1 VGLGSRRLRVHDTT
15 TGADQPFISNCENFI
30 LVFNGAIY
38 NYLELK
44 RDLVSKGCVFKTKS
58 DSEVLLQGHILY
70 GESFVRKLEGMFSY
84 VIYDKSKNVIDIY
97 RDHLGIKPLY
107 YYNKNNL
114 FIASSEIKPIIAH
127 PEVKKCLNAAVLP
140 EFFAFQSV
148 MPPNTFF
155 EDIFVVLPASHL
167 RLKLDFNTKLYFNSY
182 WDLYAGRDF
191 KSDMTLEDVIEENIK
206 NTWFTDREIG
216 VQLSGGVD
224 SSLIVSIL
232 KEKINI
238 EKINTFSVIFDDKNS
253 KYYLPRS
260 EEKFID
266 EVVEKYNLNSHKFL
280 FSPHE
285 IKEALPKSIWQYEAP
300 IPGASTSLY
309 YLLAQKIKE
318 HVDVVI
324 TGEAVDDIFNG
335 YFNDWT
341 FTDDSNSHFKFF
353 VSENKINKLFHLTE
367 QNHPLKN
374 IRSILENESVKRM
387 TPIQK
392 TTIISLKGGLQ
403 SLLARH
409 DRMFMSNGI
418 EGRPPFASKN
428 IIEQRFI
435 LEDDLIN
442 SNGIGKRII
451 KKIAEKYYS
460 KSFVHRPKIGFS
472 SPYGDWLADKNYWG
486 NYWKYLDLEMLSQ
499 YMNVDPIVNLL
510 NSEDNKQK
518 WSGDN
523 LNFLWCVMN
532 FQLFYSLYFEKEK
545 SDLLLGLN

>member
-1 VGLGSRRLRVHDTT
+1 
-15 TGADQPFISNCENFI
+15 
-30 LVFNGAIY
+30 
-38 NYLELK
+38 
-44 RDLVSKGCVFKTKS
+44 
-58 DSEVLLQGHILY
+58 
-70 GESFVRKLEGMFSY
+70 M
-84 VIYDKSKNVIDIY
+84 
-97 RDHLGIKPLY
+97 
-107 YYNKNNL
+107 
-114 FIASSEIKPIIAH
+114 
-127 PEVKKCLNAAVLP
+127 
-140 EFFAFQSV
+140 
-148 MPPNTFF
+148 
-155 EDIFVVLPASHL
+155 
-167 RLKLDFNTKLYFNSY
+167 
-182 WDLYAGRDF
+182 
-191 KSDMTLEDVIEENIK
+191 
-206 NTWFTDREIG
+206 
-216 VQLSGGVD
+216 
-224 SSLIVSIL
+224 
-232 KEKINI
+232 
-238 EKINTFSVIFDDKNS
+238 
-253 KYYLPRS
+253 
-260 EEKFID
+260 
-266 EVVEKYNLNSHKFL
+266 
-280 FSPHE
+280 
-285 IKEALPKSIWQYEAP
+285 
-300 IPGASTSLY
+300 
-309 YLLAQKIKE
+309 LAQKIKE

-374 IRSILENESVKRM
+374 IRSILENESVKLM

-545 SDLLLGLN
+545 SDSLLGLN